1 MSHNHDTECKCSLKI
16 ENLSVNRDG
25 REILSNVSFEAHHAE
40 ITALI
45 GRNGAGKTTLLKSI
59 LGRISYTGNISYYN
73 SLGELVKR
81 PKIGYVPQNTIFD
94 KSSPVS
100 VADFLC
106 ANASNTP
113 VWLFHSKKAYNNA
126 VSILEKVGGKYLID
140 KPLSALSG
148 GELQRVLLA
157 FALDP
162 MPELLLIDE
171 PVSAVDRKGIE
182 AFYDVV
188 CSLQKEYHMP
198 ILLVSH
204 DLSHIQKYTTR
215 AVLLDKTAVLCDST
229 ENVMRSQE
237 IKDTFGLI

>member
-1 MSHNHDTECKCSLKI
+1 MNHNHECKCSLEIK
-16 ENLSVNRDG
+16 NLSVKRDG
-25 REILSNVSFEAHHAE
+25 REILSGVSFDAHHAE

-45 GRNGAGKTTLLKSI
+45 GRNGAGKTTLLKAI
-59 LGRISYTGNISYYN
+59 LKRFSYSGDIIYYN
-73 SLGELVKR
+73 PEGKIVKN
-81 PKIGYVPQNTIFD
+81 PKIGYVPQNTVFD

-106 ANASNTP
+106 ANASLTP
-113 VWLFHSKKAYNNA
+113 VWIRHSKKAYENA
-126 VSILEKVGGKYLID
+126 KSILKKVGGEDLID

-148 GELQRVLLA
+148 GEMQRVLLA

-162 MPELLLIDE
+162 MPDLLLLDE

-204 DLSHIQKYTTR
+204 DLSHIVKYTSK
-215 AVLLDKTAVLCDST
+215 AVLLDRTVILFDKT
-229 ENVMRSQE
+229 EKVMASKE

>member
-1 MSHNHDTECKCSLKI
+1 MEHNHECKCSLKI
-16 ENLSVNRDG
+16 ENLSVKRDG
-25 REILSNVSFEAHHAE
+25 REILSGVSLEAHHAE

-45 GRNGAGKTTLLKSI
+45 GRNGAGKTTLLKAI
-59 LGRISYTGNISYYN
+59 LKRISYTGNISFYN
-73 SLGELVKR
+73 SKGETVKK
-81 PKIGYVPQNTIFD
+81 PKIGYVPQNTVFD

-106 ANASNTP
+106 ANSTLAP
-113 VWLFHSKKAYNNA
+113 VWLLHSKKAYQNA
-126 VSILEKVGGKYLID
+126 LGILKKVGGAELID

-157 FALDP
+157 FALEP
-162 MPELLLIDE
+162 MPDLLLLDE

-188 CSLQKEYHMP
+188 CSLQEEYHMP

-204 DLSHIQKYTTR
+204 DLSHIIRYTSK
-215 AVLLDKTAVLCDST
+215 AVLLDKTVVVSGDT
-229 ENVMRSQE
+229 KEVMQSQE
-237 IKDTFGLI
+237 IKETFGLL

>member
-1 MSHNHDTECKCSLKI
+1 MNHNHECKCSLEIK
-16 ENLSVNRDG
+16 NLSVKRDG
-25 REILSNVSFEAHHAE
+25 KEILSDVSFDAHHAE

-45 GRNGAGKTTLLKSI
+45 GRNGAGKTTLLKAI
-59 LGRISYTGNISYYN
+59 LKRFSYSGDIIYYN
-73 SLGELVKR
+73 SDGKIVKNPR
-81 PKIGYVPQNTIFD
+81 IGYVPQNTVFD

-106 ANASNTP
+106 ANVSLTP
-113 VWLFHSKKAYNNA
+113 VWIRHSKKAYENA
-126 VSILEKVGGKYLID
+126 KNILKKVGGEDLID
-140 KPLSALSG
+140 KPLSSLSG
-148 GELQRVLLA
+148 GEMQRVLLA

-162 MPELLLIDE
+162 MPELLLLDE

-204 DLSHIQKYTTR
+204 DLSHIQKYTQK
-215 AVLLDKTAVLCDST
+215 AVLLDKTVILFDKT
-229 ENVMRSQE
+229 EKIMASQE

>member
-1 MSHNHDTECKCSLKI
+1 MEHNHECKCSLKI
-16 ENLSVNRDG
+16 ENLSVKRDG
-25 REILSNVSFEAHHAE
+25 KEILSNVSFDAHHAE

-45 GRNGAGKTTLLKSI
+45 GRNGAGKTTLLKAI
-59 LGRISYTGNISYYN
+59 LKRISYTGKIEYQN
-73 SLGELVKR
+73 SEGKLVKN
-81 PKIGYVPQNTIFD
+81 PKIGYVPQNTVFD

-106 ANASNTP
+106 ANSSLSP

-126 VSILEKVGGKYLID
+126 LSVLKKVGGEDLID

-162 MPELLLIDE
+162 MPDLLLLDE

-204 DLSHIQKYTTR
+204 DLSHIQKYTSK
-215 AVLLDKTAVLCDST
+215 AVLLDRSVVLFGET
-229 ENVMRSQE
+229 KEVMKSQE